1 MQLWPCS
8 RRLSAA
14 AAAVDRCA
22 AAATGR
28 RPHPLQHLCC
38 PLQAVL
44 LAATLMIGHALSRAR
59 VTWIGEAGVALLLGV
74 AVGGLLLS
82 PLFDTHGTFS
92 TYMGFSKQFF
102 FLAILPPIIFEA
114 GWR

>member
-1 MQLWPCS
+1 
-8 RRLSAA
+8 
-14 AAAVDRCA
+14 
-22 AAATGR
+22 
-28 RPHPLQHLCC
+28 
-38 PLQAVL
+38 VL

-59 VTWIGEAGVALLLGV
+59 FTWIGEAGVALLLGV

-82 PLFDTHGTFS
+82 PLFDTHGTYS